1 MVTTSTAA
9 ADPSASFPSLPPY
22 HLSSIHITRVTRS
35 HHTHHIFLFLS
46 YISDTNSLNMV
57 NQTFTCISL
66 LCMLGLLINKNAD
79 KTTANDYNRWCSS
92 SNCNNNNNNH
102 HVGSSGGGAA
112 AYEEYRHLLIGT
124 LRYAISKL
132 NQKAI
137 YANMVAFSSKVLGA
151 CPLSSPLFLTLYYI
165 EISFVYPC
173 AETK

>member
-1 MVTTSTAA
+1 M
-9 ADPSASFPSLPPY
+9 
-22 HLSSIHITRVTRS
+22 
-35 HHTHHIFLFLS
+35 
-46 YISDTNSLNMV
+46 NMV

-79 KTTANDYNRWCSS
+79 KTTANDYNRWCGNS
-92 SNCNNNNNNH
+92 SNCSNNNH
-102 HVGSSGGGAA
+102 HHGSSSGGGSAAA

-151 CPLSSPLFLTLYYI
+151 CFPPFFLTLYYI

-173 AETK
+173 VETK